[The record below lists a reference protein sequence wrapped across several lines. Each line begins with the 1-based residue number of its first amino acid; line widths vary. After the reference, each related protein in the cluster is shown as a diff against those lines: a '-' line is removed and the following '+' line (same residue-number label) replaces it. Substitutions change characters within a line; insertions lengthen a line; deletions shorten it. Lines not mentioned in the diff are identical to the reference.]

1 MTAGNIGFSSCSL
14 NALIATASFCWVAG
28 LVEGACCF
36 FKAVYVP
43 LLDGKLS
50 N

>member
-1 MTAGNIGFSSCSL
+1 
-14 NALIATASFCWVAG
+14 VAG